1 MLRHYVTVDAG
12 NRLDG
17 SADKRHT
24 AGIRAVALN
33 ELPPTSWLP
42 CEKCFLYLGYIL
54 KDERWKRMKQIK

>member
-33 ELPPTSWLP
+33 ELPPTS
-42 CEKCFLYLGYIL
+42 
-54 KDERWKRMKQIK
+54 